1 MKTKLKLIGLFI
13 LIFSLTSCNQNG
25 KPKNFDYGHIEDN
38 KYLNSFF
45 GLELT
50 IPDSWIVQTKEQTEN
65 LSKVGRDLV
74 AGDDKNLKAV
84 IDASEINSANLL
96 AVFQYEVGAA
106 VDYNPNFMLVA
117 ENLKNAPGIKTG
129 NDYLFQARKLLN
141 QSQLQ
146 YSYID
151 DVFEKELINNQEFYT
166 MNCTIDY
173 MGLNIKQI
181 YYSTVIDR
189 FCLSVLISY
198 ATDDQKRNLEKM
210 ISSMIF
216 KK

>member
-1 MKTKLKLIGLFI
+1 MKTKLKLIGLLI

-84 IDASEINSANLL
+84 IS
-96 AVFQYEVGAA
+96 
-106 VDYNPNFMLVA
+106 
-117 ENLKNAPGIKTG
+117 
-129 NDYLFQARKLLN
+129 
-141 QSQLQ
+141 
-146 YSYID
+146 
-151 DVFEKELINNQEFYT
+151 
-166 MNCTIDY
+166 
-173 MGLNIKQI
+173 
-181 YYSTVIDR
+181 
-189 FCLSVLISY
+189 
-198 ATDDQKRNLEKM
+198 
-210 ISSMIF
+210 
-216 KK
+216 